1 MVISKDF
8 PGGNISV
15 IKMTKDTVQLEN
27 IGSHWFYWAFSV
39 EDVCDTGE
47 ESRTVRFEFPT
58 QTRRFGIFGAAVSED
73 LINWRWTDN
82 TRDNGFSY
90 TFKNGDKK
98 LYFSFCF
105 IYNDIRLSKLLS
117 ELNVKTDIF
126 CFSRKERAVP
136 CFTIGNGEKVV
147 LITSRHHACE
157 SSGPFIMEGIA
168 KAAKRL
174 PLEGYRFLFVPFVDY
189 DGVVDGD
196 QGKNRRPHDHNR
208 DYSVTENSIYPET
221 AKIREL
227 ADLGEI
233 YAFFD
238 LHSPEISGKEFDHF
252 YFLSLSGPE
261 ESWDTIK
268 KELSYLSEN
277 DPSSFEYT
285 GKWDLTLDLD
295 ITSSVRYLA
304 KKCISG
310 ISGCAEMTYF
320 GLENNKFSVENVIRL
335 GEHFYT
341 AICKCLANGTIQ
353 QNNKK

>member
-1 MVISKDF
+1 MIISKDF

-15 IKMTKDTVQLEN
+15 IKITNKVVQLEN

-39 EDVCDTGE
+39 ENVCDNGE

-58 QTRRFGIFGAAVSED
+58 QGRRIGAFGAAVSED
-73 LINWRWTDN
+73 LINWKWTNN
-82 TRDNGFSY
+82 TENNGFSY
-90 TFKNGDKK
+90 TFHKNDKK

-105 IYNDIRLSKLLS
+105 IYNDIRLSKLMS
-117 ELNVKTDIF
+117 ELNLKTEFF
-126 CFSRKERAVP
+126 CRSRNGRTVP
-136 CFTIGNGEKVV
+136 CFTIGNGSKTV

-157 SSGPFIMEGIA
+157 STGTFIMEGVA
-168 KAAKRL
+168 KAAKKA

-196 QGKNRRPHDHNR
+196 QGKNRSPHDHNR
-208 DYSVTENSIYPET
+208 DYPLTEPSIYPET

-227 ADLGEI
+227 ADSNEI

-252 YFLSLSGPE
+252 YFLSLSGPA

-268 KELSYLSEN
+268 SELSYLSNN
-277 DPSSFEYT
+277 DPDSFKYN
-285 GKWDLTLDLD
+285 GNWDLTLNLD

-304 KKCISG
+304 QKCVSG

-320 GLENNKFSVENVIRL
+320 GLENNKFSTDSVTRL
-335 GEHFYT
+335 GEHLYT
-341 AICKCLANGTIQ
+341 AICKGLDKIPTSKSQ
-353 QNNKK
+353 